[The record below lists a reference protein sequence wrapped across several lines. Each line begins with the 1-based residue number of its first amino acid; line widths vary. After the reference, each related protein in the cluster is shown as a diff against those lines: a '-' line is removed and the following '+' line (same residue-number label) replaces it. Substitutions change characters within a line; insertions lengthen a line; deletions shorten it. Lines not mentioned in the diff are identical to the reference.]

1 MLDNFRKA
9 VNENIRFTL
18 QEIGEHQVSARVLV
32 DLSFYCGSGY
42 DGFYYEDSLNEQFF
56 GLQYVTKDEF
66 VKLLKDYVLPNTKAR
81 NAIERVC
88 HIDVESVSVSEQLTR
103 LRHDIAFQ
111 TLVSYYVF
119 KSKGFKVMP
128 VDRDQLVRFF
138 NDAWIYEH
146 GFEKDVV
153 KEVVD
158 ESLKLG

>member
-9 VNENIRFTL
+9 VNENIRSTL

-42 DGFYYEDSLNEQFF
+42 EGFHFEDSLSDQFF

-66 VKLLKDYVLPNTKAR
+66 VKLLKNYILPNTKAR
-81 NAIERVC
+81 NAIEKLCRV
-88 HIDVESVSVSEQLTR
+88 DVEEVTVSEQLNR

-128 VDRDQLVRFF
+128 ADRDQLVRFF

-146 GFEKDVV
+146 GVEKEVV
-153 KEVVD
+153 ENVVD